1 MIKMTTGALRS
12 IFVAMS
18 VAAAAVPRR
27 GYPRR
32 PLDLDRLELPWRL
45 RGTCIA
51 ALPAMVV
58 SIPREAT
65 HERPDIRASAPRS
78 SDLRGCGLLGRSM
91 SRA

>member
-32 PLDLDRLELPWRL
+32 PLDLDRLELPLRL
-45 RGTCIA
+45 RGRYSCFTGNGR
-51 ALPAMVV
+51 LHP
-58 SIPREAT
+58 
-65 HERPDIRASAPRS
+65 
-78 SDLRGCGLLGRSM
+78 LGGDP
-91 SRA
+91 